1 MAPPLPKLAK
11 NVKPMKT
18 LMNAVMLVLGSAW
31 TILAANGQETPIS
44 LETAKEQ
51 GRAKS
56 RFLKETK
63 EAARAPDV
71 LPKANVALFQ
81 ESVGPILNVI
91 NNAANDVTNGFSST
105 TISLCNGFNYLNAIQ
120 NLSPGFGTTAAP
132 GTSSY
137 RNATS
142 GCV

>member
-1 MAPPLPKLAK
+1 MRKF
-11 NVKPMKT
+11 
-18 LMNAVMLVLGSAW
+18 
-31 TILAANGQETPIS
+31 ILAAAMT
-44 LETAKEQ
+44 TALVTGIVTQ
-51 GRAKS
+51 HASAVDSGDWVADNS
-56 RFLKETK
+56 CPVVVGT
-63 EAARAPDV
+63 
-71 LPKANVALFQ
+71 KANRVCFYRTRTAGINVNANVSTRDSAHSDNFY
-81 ESVGPILNVI
+81 STGNVI